1 MLVMCLDLLAMLF
14 ARFILRGFAIIVLQ
28 VLGAV
33 LAVLQVALSVQF
45 MLLGLRSLGVIP
57 G

>member
-1 MLVMCLDLLAMLF
+1 MLF